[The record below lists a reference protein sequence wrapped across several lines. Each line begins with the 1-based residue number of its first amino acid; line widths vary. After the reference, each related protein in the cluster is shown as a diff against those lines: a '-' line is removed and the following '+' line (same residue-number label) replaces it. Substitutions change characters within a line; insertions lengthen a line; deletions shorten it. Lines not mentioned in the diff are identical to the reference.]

1 MKLQNAFEEI
11 KQALDTEDFEIFNL
25 DLPIHTKTA
34 EEYKEIFPVCY
45 EAIMQLPEDGD
56 KYICIDDLEGATW
69 CVGCYGSL
77 RAWGMKVL
85 DWAYADDYE
94 DTIDNAGDE
103 RGVCNTVYA
112 YQLMNH
118 FDPETL
124 IELISGI
131 WQIEIIKL
139 ED

>member
-11 KQALDTEDFEIFNL
+11 KQTLGTEDFEIFNL

-77 RAWGMKVL
+77 RAWGMKIL
-85 DWAYADDYE
+85 DWAYADNYE
-94 DTIDNAGDE
+94 DCDTEGNDWQTTY
-103 RGVCNTVYA
+103 C

-118 FDPETL
+118 FNPKTL
-124 IELISGI
+124 IELISEI